1 MANVTLS
8 KTEMAI
14 LRNAARKGD
23 TDMGYQELLMT
34 LNGLL
39 EESTGN
45 LYISQTTLDLIQRY
59 GAGGCSKLS
68 WQGTL
73 HSIFKRSFGESLGR
87 KRDDSGR
94 LIQTEPESPD
104 ASETKP
110 FDLSKIIRTH

>member
-1 MANVTLS
+1 MPYVTLS

-23 TDMGYQELLMT
+23 ADMGYQELLMT
-34 LNGLL
+34 LSSLL
-39 EESTGN
+39 EDNTGS

-73 HSIFKRSFGESLGR
+73 HSIFGRSFGDALGR
-87 KRDDSGR
+87 RRDDSGR
-94 LIQTEPESPD
+94 LIQNEPEP
-104 ASETKP
+104 APKP
-110 FDLSKIIRTH
+110 VDLSKIIRTS

>member
-1 MANVTLS
+1 MPYVTLS

-23 TDMGYQELLMT
+23 ADMGYQELLMT
-34 LNGLL
+34 LNSLL
-39 EESTGN
+39 DDATGS

-73 HSIFKRSFGESLGR
+73 HSIFGRSFGDTLGR

-94 LIQTEPESPD
+94 LIQTEADSPE
-104 ASETKP
+104 KP
-110 FDLSKIIRTH
+110 RDLSKILRTR

>member
-1 MANVTLS
+1 MPYVTLS

-23 TDMGYQELLMT
+23 ADMGYQELLMT
-34 LNGLL
+34 LNSLL
-39 EESTGN
+39 DDATGS

-73 HSIFKRSFGESLGR
+73 HSIFGRSFGDTLGR

-94 LIQTEPESPD
+94 LIQTETD
-104 ASETKP
+104 APQKP
-110 FDLSKIIRTH
+110 GDLSKILRTR

>member
-1 MANVTLS
+1 MPYVALS

-23 TDMGYQELLMT
+23 ADLGFQELLMT

-39 EESTGN
+39 EETGS
-45 LYISQTTLDLIQRY
+45 LYISQSTLDLIQRY

-73 HSIFKRSFGESLGR
+73 HSIFGRTLGESLGR
-87 KRDDSGR
+87 KRDESGR
-94 LIQTEPESPD
+94 LIQAEPGQSAEG
-104 ASETKP
+104 KP
-110 FDLSKIIRTH
+110 HDLSKILRTH

>member
-1 MANVTLS
+1 MPYVTLS

-23 TDMGYQELLMT
+23 ADMGYQELLMT
-34 LNGLL
+34 LNSLL
-39 EESTGN
+39 DDTTGS

-73 HSIFKRSFGESLGR
+73 HSIFGRSFGETLGR

-94 LIQTEPESPD
+94 LIQTEAD
-104 ASETKP
+104 APAKP
-110 FDLSKIIRTH
+110 VDLSKILRTR

>member
-1 MANVTLS
+1 MPYVTLS

-23 TDMGYQELLMT
+23 TDLGYQELLMT
-34 LNGLL
+34 LNSLL
-39 EESTGN
+39 DESTGSV
-45 LYISQTTLDLIQRY
+45 YISQTTLDLIQRY

-73 HSIFKRSFGESLGR
+73 HSIFGRSLGDSLGR

-94 LIQTEPESPD
+94 LIQTAPGGLESSNPSIPR
-104 ASETKP
+104 A
-110 FDLSKIIRTH
+110 